1 MNPVDMSF
9 LYKPDF
15 RFRKAKVEKKVC
27 LPERE
32 FEEFLRNPLDD
43 MSCI

>member
-15 RFRKAKVEKKVC
+15 RFRKAKVEKRCACRSVSLKS
-27 LPERE
+27 
-32 FEEFLRNPLDD
+32 F
-43 MSCI
+43 